1 MVRLA
6 LGYGLAVNELIWWVF
21 RYSWIPVPRVFHPY
35 PMQRF
40 DASHPR
46 QEPYA

>member
-1 MVRLA
+1 VER
-6 LGYGLAVNELIWWVF
+6 
-21 RYSWIPVPRVFHPY
+21 WIPSVRVFHPY